1 MKKIYNLMTA
11 LCIGASAF
19 AQDAFWTPTAYRGA
33 FPVTDNT
40 PATDWTSGWANFDP
54 ENTVY
59 PATVTTVSADIT
71 ANTTWSGVVKLMNKV
86 YVKNNTFVYRSSFFN
101 LRKCSRYNSPV
112 GRE

>member
-19 AQDAFWTPTAYRGA
+19 AQDAFWTPTSYRGA

-54 ENTVY
+54 
-59 PATVTTVSADIT
+59 
-71 ANTTWSGVVKLMNKV
+71 
-86 YVKNNTFVYRSSFFN
+86 
-101 LRKCSRYNSPV
+101 
-112 GRE
+112 